1 LHRESVEAD
10 RATPRDAASADGPA
24 PHAGKSPLTEVFANA
39 ARHALAAEMAT
50 PARAGFIH
58 SHSLGED
65 EMQDETKQEDPRE
78 KLQSVKRDYFPP
90 SDLEKAQTA
99 VGAVLEICQA
109 VKIAPVYN
117 FDVNADFPDGYGLA
131 VLPIKSRDATRGN
144 VVTGM
149 AIVALPDPNTV
160 AEHDKGADYIRAAV
174 IDSFLAKAANAVR
187 PRSDGS
193 TAASV
198 PYTVEDFIT
207 SQKTAESL
215 AAFRELAKGYVKALK
230 KKGLS
235 IMTPA
240 ILRQILSSAQF
251 AEQQFPHIAKEKWS
265 GLLDKMIAKAQAKGL
280 DVGIMD
286 FWKQTRET
294 VDVKMGDFEL
304 DALDGLM
311 DDA

>member
-198 PYTVEDFIT
+198 PYTVEDFIISRIQGT
-207 SQKTAESL
+207 
-215 AAFRELAKGYVKALK
+215 REG
-230 KKGLS
+230 
-235 IMTPA
+235 I
-240 ILRQILSSAQF
+240 RQSVEEERTVNYDTRNSSANPF
-251 AEQQFPHIAKEKWS
+251 ERAIRGTAIPAHRKGKMVRIAGQDDCQSS
-265 GLLDKMIAKAQAKGL
+265 GERPGCWNHGFLEANQ
-280 DVGIMD
+280 
-286 FWKQTRET
+286 R
-294 VDVKMGDFEL
+294 
-304 DALDGLM
+304 DG
-311 DDA
+311 